1 MSHRFR
7 LFGFIVLT
15 SLIVV
20 LLMGPPLAIA
30 SKLPT
35 ICNIFYKD
43 QMDKSRHCGQQSVFS
58 KIQHKTFEFG
68 AVFVSNT
75 DLEIHHFLVPQT
87 IYPTFFL
94 SIGDFLQSNPL
105 RC

>member
-1 MSHRFR
+1 MPKRFKTY
-7 LFGFIVLT
+7 VLSILT
-15 SLIVV
+15 AVV
-20 LLMGPPLAIA
+20 IALLMGPPLAFA

-35 ICNIFYKD
+35 ICNIFYKN

-58 KIQHKTFEFG
+58 KIQDKSFEFG

-87 IYPTFFL
+87 IYPTCFL
-94 SIGDFLQSNPL
+94 SIGDFFQSNPL